1 MLGANIG
8 TTFVAQVLSFGL
20 DWLSPLLLII
30 GVTGFSVAGS
40 GRWRNIG
47 RLMIGLGLMLLSL
60 DLIGH
65 GSAPLSESA
74 TLQLVLAPLAA
85 EPMLAVL
92 VAGPLPWPSHPRL
105 ATGPR
110 VVSLPG
116 HG

>member
-40 GRWRNIG
+40 GRWRHIG

-85 EPMLAVL
+85 ESMLAVL
-92 VAGPLPWPSHPRL
+92 VAGALTCLSPPRL
-105 ATGPR
+105 HRKG
-110 VVSLPG
+110 VGSG
-116 HG
+116 